1 MKKNHKQSV
10 GLIGIMIG
18 IAVLLCIAFIVI
30 LIFIEHVDTQQPV
43 DLQPAQTEEVQQ
55 PQTEEPQEEGV
66 QPQPDIL
73 TERKQEPEET
83 QEPQTEEVQQPQT
96 EEPQTETIQQPH
108 ASLTFRN
115 ADLLNQH
122 YTKHGMDMG
131 FPSAEEYQAAAA
143 AVVTN
148 PSALHKT
155 EAEDGDDVYYIESTN
170 EFVVV
175 STDGYIR
182 TYFYPDAGIDYYNR
196 Q

>member
-1 MKKNHKQSV
+1 MKKNHKQSA
-10 GLIGIMIG
+10 GLIGSKIG
-18 IAVLLCIAFIVI
+18 IAVLLCIAFIVM
-30 LIFIEHVDTQQPV
+30 LIFIEHTDTQQPV
-43 DLQPAQTEEVQQ
+43 DLQPAQSEEV
-55 PQTEEPQEEGV
+55 
-66 QPQPDIL
+66 
-73 TERKQEPEET
+73 KEPEET

-96 EEPQTETIQQPH
+96 EEPQTETIQQPQ

-131 FPSAEEYQAAAA
+131 FSSAEEYQAAAA